1 MKATFFYAAAALLV
15 CIILVACTLH
25 SRTGCAATELAR
37 IMTARSESSCKARR
51 RGDAE
56 ASAMRRNAAGGFRT
70 CRPDGAAA
78 LCGAL
83 RSARLPVSSDTRNRT
98 RLDHHKHR
106 LAHDAS
112 QFCCGTLIEND
123 TVAIKDPS
131 PVEADI
137 IKAHMGNQ
145 AADEPAKAAA
155 QPTQPAVTNQAT
167 IGSQD

>member
-1 MKATFFYAAAALLV
+1 MKATFYFAATALLV
-15 CIILVACTLH
+15 CIFFVACTLH
-25 SRTGCAATELAR
+25 SHTGCAATELAR

-51 RGDAE
+51 RSDAE

-70 CRPDGAAA
+70 RRPDGAAA

-83 RSARLPVSSDTRNRT
+83 RSARSPVSSDTRNRT

-137 IKAHMGNQ
+137 VKAHMGSQ
-145 AADEPAKAAA
+145 STTQTVQIV
-155 QPTQPAVTNQAT
+155 QPVQSVQSPVATNN
-167 IGSQD
+167 

>member
-1 MKATFFYAAAALLV
+1 VKATFFYAVAALLV

-25 SRTGCAATELAR
+25 SRTR
-37 IMTARSESSCKARR
+37 
-51 RGDAE
+51 
-56 ASAMRRNAAGGFRT
+56 
-70 CRPDGAAA
+70 
-78 LCGAL
+78 
-83 RSARLPVSSDTRNRT
+83 
-98 RLDHHKHR
+98 
-106 LAHDAS
+106 
-112 QFCCGTLIEND
+112 IEND

-137 IKAHMGNQ
+137 IKTHMGNQ